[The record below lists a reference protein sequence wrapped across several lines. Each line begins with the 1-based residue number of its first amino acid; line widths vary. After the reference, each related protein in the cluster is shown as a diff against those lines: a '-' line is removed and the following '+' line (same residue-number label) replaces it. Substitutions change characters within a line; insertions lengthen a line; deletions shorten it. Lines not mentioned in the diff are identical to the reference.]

1 MRWNPFTAVVDRP
14 RETNRRTRLWVVVSV
29 EDVRIALAKRKTEG
43 RRYCGAAGGKVG
55 GGLFRVAIIAK
66 TEIFPQRVSN
76 FIQTRIPVKPSVR
89 PSHRSTESGNDPC
102 Q

>member
-1 MRWNPFTAVVDRP
+1 
-14 RETNRRTRLWVVVSV
+14 VVSV
-29 EDVRIALAKRKTEG
+29 EDVADCAGKAEDWG

-66 TEIFPQRVSN
+66 TEIFHRVSN
-76 FIQTRIPVKPSVR
+76 FIQTRIPVKRSVR